1 MKRICVLRLL
11 FAVSMI
17 LMVFTSSA
25 NGIKRKHGTIK
36 FENGNTYVGEYAK
49 IEVKISANT
58 TKKMKLPHGKGQ
70 MTCTNGDRKNGYWSK
85 GEFIK
90 GTWQYANGNT
100 FIGTCENYLHE
111 NGTMTYVSE
120 GSIVINETRWIYP
133 ADSKFKGSFISG
145 WPNTGN
151 FDKPIVSADGREFS
165 GHIQN
170 GRLQWGVMVF
180 PNGDSFTGGFTWSGE
195 CKDGK
200 YKYAEET
207 VVKIDT
213 CAWSIPAGCTFSGK
227 MQTFTG
233 RFDKTIR
240 DVNTNN
246 QYVGNLENGQPV
258 GKGTMIYANGDEYT
272 GNFKMWQ
279 PDGEGTMAY
288 ANGDK
293 YTGKFKTGRPNGTGT
308 MVYANGD
315 KYTGGFKN
323 GQFDGSGTMSYA
335 DGRTGNTCLING
347 MPIDKFLRYHE
358 KEVKAYEES
367 LMQKLL
373 RSKKSYVLDI
383 NYASI
388 SDMGGVVKVLQ
399 MLQEGSLYYLNG
411 EKFCDEVK
419 VDSINDRGVYISYHV
434 IENGEHI
441 DFGVYGV
448 GLRRYKPEIKALYPP
463 EETMPSD
470 LYAYVYCIGLGYNGR
485 YTRYTSYGNYNN
497 YEKDIA
503 IKTKLAEKWAR
514 DYWIRKYGQYYGTA
528 VANRQIK
535 LGMSM
540 EMVKTV
546 KGRGGI
552 MSRRVSDGVE
562 VRILEYYYFGG
573 GGVMYTFVND
583 KLTKYLEY

>member
-1 MKRICVLRLL
+1 MKRIWVLRLL

-70 MTCTNGDRKNGYWSK
+70 MTCTNGDHKNGYWSK

-165 GHIQN
+165 GLIQN

-180 PNGDSFTGGFTWSGE
+180 PDGDSFTGEFASSGE

-200 YKYAEET
+200 YKYAAET
-207 VVKIDT
+207 VVKIN
-213 CAWSIPAGCTFSGK
+213 AYGWSVPAGCTFNGD

-240 DVNTNN
+240 EVNTNN
-246 QYVGNLENGQPV
+246 QYIGNLENGQPV
-258 GKGTMIYANGDEYT
+258 GEGTMVYANGDKYT
-272 GNFKMWQ
+272 GNFKMGR
-279 PDGEGTMAY
+279 PNGTGTMAY

-293 YTGKFKTGRPNGTGT
+293 YTGR
-308 MVYANGD
+308 
-315 KYTGGFKN
+315 FKN

-367 LMQKLL
+367 LKQKLL
-373 RSKKSYVLDI
+373 RSKEPDVIDRY
-383 NYASI
+383 YASI

-399 MLQEGSLYYLNG
+399 MLQEGRLCYSNG
-411 EKFCDEVK
+411 KKFCYDVK
-419 VDSINDRGVYISYHV
+419 VDSVNRHGVYIS
-434 IENGEHI
+434 
-441 DFGVYGV
+441 F
-448 GLRRYKPEIKALYPP
+448 RRYDRGIQEHSYVWGVELERVRPQIQTIYPP
-463 EETMPSD
+463 EETVPSD
-470 LYAYVYCIGLGYNGR
+470 LYVYFYCIRIAAGGSYDMF
-485 YTRYTSYGNYNN
+485 TSYGNYNN

-562 VRILEYYYFGG
+562 VRILEYYYFSG

-583 KLTKYLEY
+583 KLTEYLEY